1 MQSGA
6 KDLETHYHFVQQ
18 ERCMVCVHSEA
29 LEYLRLVVSVA
40 RNDAIQRMSGVPSCI
55 YDLLVDLVVYVTSW
69 SGIHKP

>member
-1 MQSGA
+1 
-6 KDLETHYHFVQQ
+6 
-18 ERCMVCVHSEA
+18 MVCVHSEA